1 MIFKVEKISLL
12 VMIIMVF
19 FLKEYFGYRFEL
31 RDVIIV
37 IMMVYKKI
45 KEVIF
50 LMMVKCDLIF

>member
-1 MIFKVEKISLL
+1 MIL
-12 VMIIMVF
+12 MVF

-31 RDVIIV
+31 KDVIIV